1 MFNYHWNSLKIWYA
15 ALSVVAVF
23 GMIAKVQANDI
34 ESPVI
39 EIFVGNLEPR
49 INESEYTTVYKV
61 DRINLF
67 QQALS
72 EDLPIDP
79 KTAKQV
85 ALDRFQRMDSHLSSE
100 LENAA
105 KGLIQAMQ
113 YGIDRY
119 PAIVFDGKA
128 VVYGVTDVKAAN
140 ELYEQWRVEGEKQ

>member
-1 MFNYHWNSLKIWYA
+1 MADGDSRLIEVLTDSHISVLTNG
-15 ALSVVAVF
+15 LS
-23 GMIAKVQANDI
+23 
-34 ESPVI
+34 S
-39 EIFVGNLEPR
+39 
-49 INESEYTTVYKV
+49 TVYRV
-61 DRINLF
+61 DRIDRL

-72 EDLPIDP
+72 EGLPTDP
-79 KTAKQV
+79 KTAKQA
-85 ALDRFQRMDSHLSSE
+85 ALDRFQLMDSQLSSE

>member
-1 MFNYHWNSLKIWYA
+1 MNVARAYFIFTI
-15 ALSVVAVF
+15 ALTGAFSDIAMADGDSRLIEVLTDSHISVLTN
-23 GMIAKVQANDI
+23 GL
-34 ESPVI
+34 S
-39 EIFVGNLEPR
+39 
-49 INESEYTTVYKV
+49 STVYRV
-61 DRINLF
+61 DRIDRL

-72 EDLPIDP
+72 EGLPTDP
-79 KTAKQV
+79 KTAKQA
-85 ALDRFQRMDSHLSSE
+85 ALDRFQLMDSQLSSE